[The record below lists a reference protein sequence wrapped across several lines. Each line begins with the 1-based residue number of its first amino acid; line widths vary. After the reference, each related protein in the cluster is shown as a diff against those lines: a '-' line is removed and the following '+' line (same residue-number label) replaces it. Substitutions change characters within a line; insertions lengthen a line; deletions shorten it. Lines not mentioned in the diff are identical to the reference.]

1 MSLSKNNGFT
11 YLETLFSLSV
21 ISLIAFVLP
30 AIFGVFSQFGL
41 IETDLEGDI
50 FVMDIIE
57 TSAFA
62 DEVEKSGRNTVKFQT
77 EHEIIEYQLNN
88 TRIIKSINNKG
99 FITMMFDVTTWD
111 ITEDESFIKIT
122 IKTNGEFNEEL
133 ILKK

>member
-1 MSLSKNNGFT
+1 MSLSENSGFT

-21 ISLIAFVLP
+21 ISLIVFILP

-57 TSAFA
+57 TSASA

-88 TRIIKSINNKG
+88 TRIIKSINSKG

>member
-21 ISLIAFVLP
+21 ISLIAFILP

-57 TSAFA
+57 TSASA

-99 FITMMFDVTTWD
+99 FITMMFDVKTWD